1 MATMLCE
8 RVANEDDEEE
18 EEKKMNL
25 FNKRLCYNSPSF
37 FLNFFFSVL
46 LRILFRLRKKCF
58 V

>member
-18 EEKKMNL
+18 DEKKMNL
-25 FNKRLCYNSPSF
+25 FNKRLCYNSPSI
-37 FLNFFFSVL
+37 FLNFFSVL
-46 LRILFRLRKKCF
+46 LRILFRSSKKCF